1 MQKTLSDVM
10 AVTAGVAL
18 AAAVTT
24 ATDVRP
30 SDKAV
35 ADLVQS
41 LASGFILGSNVW
53 PYGLSPIPPEA
64 QSKQSIGLPDCDR
77 RDRCSMYE
85 LASAAFLAWQP
96 DSAGE

>member
-10 AVTAGVAL
+10 AVTAGIAL

-35 ADLVQS
+35 SDLVQS
-41 LASGFILGSNVW
+41 LASGLILGSNVW
-53 PYGLSPIPPEA
+53 PYGSNPLPPEA
-64 QSKQSIGLPDCDR
+64 QSKQSVGLADCDR
-77 RDRCSMYE
+77 QDRCSMYG
-85 LASAAFLAWQP
+85 LASAAFVDWQP
-96 DSAGE
+96 NSARE